1 MTVFSY
7 TDTSM
12 FTGCE
17 NNESILE
24 EMAQFEIWVAGSTKP
39 LLISI
44 RRKYWKCSIF
54 KNLLKT
60 FALIIFC

>member
-12 FTGCE
+12 FAGHE

-24 EMAQFEIWVAGSTKP
+24 EMAQFEIWIAGLT
-39 LLISI
+39 
-44 RRKYWKCSIF
+44 
-54 KNLLKT
+54 NAT
-60 FALIIFC
+60 H

>member
-17 NNESILE
+17 NNESVLE

-39 LLISI
+39 LLVSI
-44 RRKYWKCSIF
+44 RRK
-54 KNLLKT
+54 
-60 FALIIFC
+60 